1 MPQRRNSAPPEV
13 MTWPKASP
21 VLAGAAVVDAI
32 RAFFHFFWFFGPA
45 VAIFYCTLSVSER
58 LSSWTLGLLGTKT
71 AVGLCGAVGA
81 AVGAAGI
88 EIIGPFGVI
97 MANAVGLM
105 GFLALGLCIVML
117 NKRLF
122 KTAASAPIQFA
133 GAFAVGGVPFL
144 GAFPVFTFILWR
156 LHRAQ
161 IKTEQAARQK
171 WEQETSAA
179 RLQERNQQTR
189 QVAQL
194 QAGQMRA
201 DVQQRQIV
209 EREEAEYADYQRK
222 LAANDGQYEIPEDEK
237 KAA

>member
-13 MTWPKASP
+13 MTWPKAAP
-21 VLAGAAVVDAI
+21 FLIGAAVVDAL

-45 VAIFYCTLSVSER
+45 LAVFYCTLEVSAR
-58 LSSWTLGLLGTKT
+58 LSSWTLGLLGTKAAATVCT
-71 AVGLCGAVGA
+71 ATGVA
-81 AVGAAGI
+81 AGAAGI

-105 GFLALGLCIVML
+105 GFLVLGLCVVML
-117 NKRLF
+117 NKRML

-133 GAFAVGGVPFL
+133 GALAIGGVPFL
-144 GAFPVFTFILWR
+144 GAFPTFTFTLWR

-161 IKTEQAARQK
+161 IRTEKAARQK
-171 WEQETSAA
+171 WEKETATA

-189 QVAQL
+189 QAAQL
-194 QAGQMRA
+194 QAGQQRA
-201 DVQQRQIV
+201 DVQQRQIIA
-209 EREEAEYADYQRK
+209 REEAEYAEYQRK

-237 KAA
+237 MAA